1 MATSYQQ
8 MIDNYSSAR
17 KEQEDFL
24 KRQQQTQAAQ
34 LKAQVDRQIAD
45 LDTSYQDNAR
55 QAYVQKMQAQRDLP
69 QQLAAQGISGGLSE
83 SGNIALNTHYGNQL
97 AAHRAQRDAGAA
109 NANLQYGTNLASLN
123 QNYLGKIAD
132 NKAYYDNLIQQQRA
146 AEIQAKEA
154 ERLAQIEAAA
164 KVRAAQVEAE
174 QKLYNETKNR
184 LQSHLDSLNSFG
196 ENDNTKFNYLN
207 TLYNNEKLTLDDV
220 KWLLN
225 EIGSSETA
233 FNNYYENLYHN
244 QKPDYMSE
252 AEWNMYL
259 RDRNL

>member
-164 KVRAAQVEAE
+164 RVKAAQVEAE
-174 QKLYNETKNR
+174 QKLYNETKKR
-184 LQSHLDSLNSFG
+184 LQSHLDNLASFG
-196 ENDNTKFNYLN
+196 DNTSTKINYLN
-207 TLYNNEKLTLDDV
+207 TLEINGKLSAEDSD
-220 KWLLN
+220 WLRN
-225 EIGSSETA
+225 EINISDA
-233 FNNYYENLYHN
+233 AMAAQLNDQRYK

-259 RDRNL
+259 REQNL